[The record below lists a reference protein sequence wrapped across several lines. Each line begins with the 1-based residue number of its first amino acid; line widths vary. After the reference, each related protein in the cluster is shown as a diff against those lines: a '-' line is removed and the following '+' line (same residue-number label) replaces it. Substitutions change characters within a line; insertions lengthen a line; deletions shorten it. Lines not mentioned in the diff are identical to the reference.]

1 MQICLFLSKP
11 RSGATVLRKALGAH
25 PEIFDF
31 GEVFNEANKQS
42 FFDFYAGMFAS
53 DSQWA
58 YPSRSRALFC
68 AYVEACKAKVA
79 VWKPSARIVV
89 FDVKYDHFCVV
100 QNAWHGLRQRPALL
114 DEALAN
120 DWDVIHLVR
129 NDALACVISNLYA
142 QSSGVYHV
150 ERNGASPEA
159 KAASTRMRV
168 NVQGVCHLF
177 RELRWE
183 IGMVDYWLGSL
194 GNVCRLEY
202 EALFD
207 PDGDFSAAVAQR
219 LASFL
224 RVEIPIDTSPQLS
237 KVISGDPLSLVEN
250 RDELAAALSSLT
262 DSIA

>member
-11 RSGATVLRKALGAH
+11 RSGATVLRQALGAH

-31 GEVFNEANKQS
+31 GEVFNEVHTQS
-42 FFDFYAGMFAS
+42 FFHFNAGMFAS
-53 DSQWA
+53 DPQWA
-58 YPSRSRALFC
+58 YPSRSRALFR
-68 AYVEACKAKVA
+68 AYVEACKAKA
-79 VWKPSARIVV
+79 ALWKPSARIVV

-120 DWDVIHLVR
+120 DWSIIHLVR
-129 NDALACVISNLYA
+129 NDALACVMSNLYA

-150 ERNGASPEA
+150 ERNGAPPEA
-159 KAASTRMRV
+159 KAVPKPIRV
-168 NVQGVCHLF
+168 NVRNVCHLF

-183 IGMVDYWLGSL
+183 IGMVDCWLGSL

-202 EALFD
+202 EVLFD
-207 PDGDFSAAVAQR
+207 PDGDFSAAVTQR

-224 RVEIPIDTSPQLS
+224 RVESPIDTSPRLS

-250 RDELAAALSSLT
+250 RDDLAAALSSLT
-262 DSIA
+262 DFVA